1 MMNDELKNTDYS
13 FLEHWQKMEKNNDND
28 DVDFLDLDDEDVE
41 TLEDSNTEDKNNEV
55 ENLEDINK
63 EDKSNKVDNQDVV
76 DTSED
81 DVDNLDDI
89 NPSLKSNDD
98 VKEDA
103 SSKIEMVH
111 VEDKEVGDTIIQ
123 DIPAVNIPVS
133 DASKDSDMP
142 SMIKMYG
149 EVLTDK
155 EYVTNPAIAR
165 DEEINKMILA
175 LITPDKSALLVGKPG
190 IGKTALV
197 EGLAY
202 RIHNN
207 AVPAA
212 IAGWRIIK
220 INIPAL
226 LGKINVNGT
235 EVSKL
240 QLLINEIDKVE
251 KTILFIDEVHLL
263 VSKNGTSLDL
273 DFANMLKP
281 YLDRGRILMIGA
293 TTSQEYET
301 YILRDRAFVRRFIK
315 IDIAEL
321 TGDNV
326 VKVLLGT
333 VPKFEKK
340 MGVKLNY
347 SEFQQERLFEWVVRN
362 TVEENRIYE
371 VQNRYPDICLTI
383 ISSAFSYA
391 LFENEGEVRI
401 KHFYLAMKN
410 TNTIYPDR
418 IQKALD
424 DFKNTFKAWLLNEG
438 IDPELI

>member
-1 MMNDELKNTDYS
+1 MNEENKTNEYS
-13 FLEHWQKMEKNNDND
+13 FLDHWKK
-28 DVDFLDLDDEDVE
+28 
-41 TLEDSNTEDKNNEV
+41 LEDSKENEDLDFLELDEEDEIV
-55 ENLEDINK
+55 DTLEDINK
-63 EDKSNKVDNQDVV
+63 EDKKEEVV
-76 DTSED
+76 EEIEELPKMKEAVNEVIPVED
-81 DVDNLDDI
+81 DSV
-89 NPSLKSNDD
+89 
-98 VKEDA
+98 A
-103 SSKIEMVH
+103 A
-111 VEDKEVGDTIIQ
+111 TIVQ
-123 DIPAVNIPVS
+123 DIPAVNIPVE
-133 DASKDSDMP
+133 DTTSKEEESEMP

-207 AVPAA
+207 SVPAA
-212 IAGWRIIK
+212 ISGWRIIK

-240 QLLINEIDKVE
+240 QLLINEIDKVD

-263 VSKNGTSLDL
+263 VSKNGTALDL

-293 TTSQEYET
+293 TTSEEYES

-333 VPKFEKK
+333 IPKFEKK
-340 MGVKLNY
+340 MGVKMGY
-347 SEFQQERLFEWVVRN
+347 TEFQQEKLYEWVVRN

-391 LFENEGEVRI
+391 LFENEGEVKI

-418 IQKALD
+418 IKKALD
-424 DFKNTFKAWLLNEG
+424 DFKSSFGTWLLNEG
-438 IDPELI
+438 IDPNLI

>member
-1 MMNDELKNTDYS
+1 MNDESTMIREMLN
-13 FLEHWQKMEKNNDND
+13 KMDNAENENVEENEDIEVFDDDIVESITEKK
-28 DVDFLDLDDEDVE
+28 DEDVE
-41 TLEDSNTEDKNNEV
+41 TFDDSEV
-55 ENLEDINK
+55 ETL
-63 EDKSNKVDNQDVV
+63 
-76 DTSED
+76 D
-81 DVDNLDDI
+81 DVEM
-89 NPSLKSNDD
+89 SVKSETP
-98 VKEDA
+98 VVEDA
-103 SSKIEMVH
+103 
-111 VEDKEVGDTIIQ
+111 
-123 DIPAVNIPVS
+123 PAVEIPEVES
-133 DASKDSDMP
+133 DTTKDGMP

-155 EYVTNPAIAR
+155 EYITNPAIAR

-202 RIHNN
+202 RIHTNT
-207 AVPAA
+207 VPAA
-212 IAGWRIIK
+212 ISGWRIIK

-263 VSKNGTSLDL
+263 VSKNGTALDL

-293 TTSQEYET
+293 TTSEEYEA

-333 VPKFEKK
+333 VPKFENK
-340 MGVKLNY
+340 MGVKMAY
-347 SEFQQERLFEWVVRN
+347 TDFQQEKLYEWVVRN

-391 LFENEGEVRI
+391 LFEGSPTVQI

-418 IQKALD
+418 VKKALD
-424 DFKNTFKAWLLNEG
+424 DFKITFSTWLINEG
-438 IDPELI
+438 IDPNLI

>member
-1 MMNDELKNTDYS
+1 MNDENANIREILS
-13 FLEHWQKMEKNNDND
+13 KMNNFND
-28 DVDFLDLDDEDVE
+28 DEEIEELEVFDDGFDDKKNETTEVNEQVE
-41 TLEDSNTEDKNNEV
+41 NNEEQV
-55 ENLEDINK
+55 EELLDE
-63 EDKSNKVDNQDVV
+63 ESDNFKIPVV
-76 DTSED
+76 ED
-81 DVDNLDDI
+81 DSIVNGSKEVEEVPVNEDRPAVEIPEIKD
-89 NPSLKSNDD
+89 KCTTNDD
-98 VKEDA
+98 
-103 SSKIEMVH
+103 
-111 VEDKEVGDTIIQ
+111 G
-123 DIPAVNIPVS
+123 
-133 DASKDSDMP
+133 MP

-149 EVLTDK
+149 EILTDK
-155 EYVTNPAIAR
+155 EYITNPAIAR

-175 LITPDKSALLVGKPG
+175 LITPDKSAILVGKPG

-202 RIHNN
+202 RIHTNT
-207 AVPAA
+207 VPAA
-212 IAGWRIIK
+212 ISGWRIIK

-240 QLLINEIDKVE
+240 QLLINEIDNLE

-263 VSKNGTSLDL
+263 VSKNGASLDL

-333 VPKFEKK
+333 IPKFEKK
-340 MGVKLNY
+340 MGVKMAY
-347 SEFQQERLFEWVVRN
+347 TEFQQEKLYEWVVRN

-391 LFENEGEVRI
+391 LFENSETVQI

-424 DFKNTFKAWLLNEG
+424 DFKKTFETWLINEG
-438 IDPELI
+438 IDPKLI